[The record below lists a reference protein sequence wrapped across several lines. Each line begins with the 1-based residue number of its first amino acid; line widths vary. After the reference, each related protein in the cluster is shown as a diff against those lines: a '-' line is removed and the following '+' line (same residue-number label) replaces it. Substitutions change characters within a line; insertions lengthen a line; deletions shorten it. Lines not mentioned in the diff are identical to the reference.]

1 MKHFALSPWSGNILR
16 FFINLKALHISTS
29 HPETKESH
37 CMSGKKHEREP
48 DTVLTEHARIAVFGR
63 ELSLDNESLSDALHS
78 ALEPLMPSFAG
89 EIHAVEESGRKTTVL
104 LRGKGAYTAAG
115 CLVRSNSKNKP
126 WSYIFEHTREWHCP
140 LTSCRNILN
149 FGPLCK
155 VCSVPKPKN
164 LDGLRTLWANE
175 ESNRVCFTE
184 VTEDTVDVWKRTIGF
199 ASVVFSYNTF
209 FLDYKKDN
217 LSALANL
224 PESRLWAIDCCTGSG
239 AKCWLWSKDLDSF
252 IDLYVK
258 IPSSNR
264 NAYEI
269 IQSGTPCHMAYD
281 LDMNIGGGIDAG
293 KGHVQ
298 MVKDIGKGS
307 IISTSSRY
315 HLLTRAFIC
324 QLKSHRTFSCRNIY
338 QPILMVLNL
347 KRRS

>member
-1 MKHFALSPWSGNILR
+1 
-16 FFINLKALHISTS
+16 
-29 HPETKESH
+29 
-37 CMSGKKHEREP
+37 MSDKKREREP
-48 DTVLTEHARIAVFGR
+48 DSVLTEHALIVVFGR
-63 ELSLDNESLSDALHS
+63 ELAIDNESLSDALHS
-78 ALEPLMPSFAG
+78 ALKPLMPSFAG
-89 EIHAVEESGRKTTVL
+89 EIHAVDEFGSKTTVL
-104 LRGKGAYTAAG
+104 LRGNEAYTAAI
-115 CLVRSNSKNKP
+115 CLVRSNSKSKP
-126 WSYIFEHTREWHCP
+126 WSNIYEHKREWHCP
-140 LTSCRNILN
+140 ITSCRNHLN
-149 FGPLCK
+149 FGPHCK
-155 VCSVPKPKN
+155 VCSIPKPKG
-164 LDGLRTLWANE
+164 LDGLRSLWVNE
-175 ESNRVCFTE
+175 ESNRVSVTE
-184 VTEDTVDVWKRTIGF
+184 KVTEDTVRVWKRTIGF
-199 ASVVFSYNTF
+199 ASVVFCCNNF

-315 HLLTRAFIC
+315 HLLTRAFIF